1 MSWRKHGCGFQ
12 IHQDERRHRHRG
24 VLPIHGQGRVRDI
37 KQYNDKLAIR
47 MCAVAIVFNV
57 LWISDVIQILVLS
70 CRKIVSKL
78 GLKRADQGSY
88 HFLQRDFKHRDLSC
102 ISQFPCKI
110 TMEISQLIKNGY
122 DSCKSFNWEVV
133 LISAQSRVTY
143 PA

>member
-1 MSWRKHGCGFQ
+1 
-12 IHQDERRHRHRG
+12 
-24 VLPIHGQGRVRDI
+24 
-37 KQYNDKLAIR
+37 
-47 MCAVAIVFNV
+47 MCAVAIVFNL
-57 LWISDVIQILVLS
+57 LWISDVIHILVLS

-102 ISQFPCKI
+102 ISQFAREI

-122 DSCKSFNWEVV
+122 DSCKSFNREAV